1 MHNIGQVVPMC
12 TPSNSAFLGPQKSA
26 LKLILYQFDC
36 FAGLTDV
43 PNTYTDHAPTSEAIG
58 YVNAIHVMSPNNT
71 AIELVTHSLSNFSVQ
86 KSCDIRI
93 KTFQHNST
101 HKATASAKQYLRQ
114 LHMM

>member
-1 MHNIGQVVPMC
+1 M
-12 TPSNSAFLGPQKSA
+12 
-26 LKLILYQFDC
+26 
-36 FAGLTDV
+36 

-93 KTFQHNST
+93 KTFNIIAHTKPLLVQNNTYDSFI
-101 HKATASAKQYLRQ
+101 
-114 LHMM
+114 